1 MNTLLAAGWLA
12 LASPVA
18 ACPPEPR
25 LDVAVL
31 AEHFPPAVR
40 SSYTFGELNELAAK
54 MGRQGRHAP
63 LGFYVG
69 TFGYTVDVEPVAE
82 PGSAHCDPAI
92 RVQVRLLL
100 GERLVEVGTGG
111 PCRPE
116 AVLSHYLVH
125 ADQDDRLLS
134 RYASQA
140 TTMFDRMPRSELLG
154 APAPGDAR
162 EDAVETVVRRAMDG
176 LLSSYD
182 EDWKQASAA
191 ADSDEELARLREAC
205 GRNL

>member
-12 LASPVA
+12 LASPIA

-40 SSYTFGELNELAAK
+40 SSYTFDELNELAAR

-69 TFGYTVDVEPVAE
+69 TFGYTVSVEQVAGS
-82 PGSAHCDPAI
+82 GSAHCDGAI

-100 GERLVEVGTGG
+100 GERLVEVGTDG

-134 RYASQA
+134 RYASRA
-140 TTMFDRMPRSELLG
+140 SAMFDRMPRSELLG

-162 EDAVETVVRRAMDG
+162 EDAVETVVRRAMDR
-176 LLSSYD
+176 LLSSYN

-191 ADSDEELARLREAC
+191 ADSDEELVRLREAC
-205 GRNL
+205 SRSL

>member
-1 MNTLLAAGWLA
+1 MRDPW
-12 LASPVA
+12 ASPIA

-40 SSYTFGELNELAAK
+40 SSYTFDELNELAAR

-69 TFGYTVDVEPVAE
+69 TFGYTVSVEQVAGS
-82 PGSAHCDPAI
+82 GSAHCDGAI

-100 GERLVEVGTGG
+100 GERLVEVGTDG

-134 RYASQA
+134 L
-140 TTMFDRMPRSELLG
+140 D
-154 APAPGDAR
+154 
-162 EDAVETVVRRAMDG
+162 
-176 LLSSYD
+176 LS
-182 EDWKQASAA
+182 
-191 ADSDEELARLREAC
+191 
-205 GRNL
+205 